1 MFGLPATTTA
11 IMVGVLGFWVIYT
24 LVFYFTTSGW
34 AAEDVDIDDVDG
46 DEGGAA

>member
-11 IMVGVLGFWVIYT
+11 IMVGVLAFWIVYT

-34 AAEDVDIDDVDG
+34 SVEDVPAEPE
-46 DEGGAA
+46 EGAR